1 MGNAYKD
8 INTEVEQL
16 KRRIYI
22 YVKWKQVGPLPM
34 NLHSTKQWE
43 ELLTESINDLT
54 RINRMVDK
62 FNFIVPVLGQ
72 QKTHYQV
79 QKIIVQAIVLQDNPV
94 VISEH
99 KDDQPATGNIKAGLI

>member
-16 KRRIYI
+16 KRRIY
-22 YVKWKQVGPLPM
+22 VKWKQVDPLPM
-34 NLHSTKQWE
+34 NLHNTKQWE

-72 QKTHYQV
+72 QKTHYQL
-79 QKIIVQAIVLQDNPV
+79 QKIIVQVLQDNPV
-94 VISEH
+94 IISDH